1 MRHVR
6 LTFCLPVLI
15 GLTPGLCAQPAGFG
29 VPLVGFVLDPRS
41 HSIRPVQGLPGAAL
55 VGKALDLPLPFAKA
69 RFGLRDDFALA
80 VEASDAG
87 RVFVLHGLRTGT
99 PSATI
104 LDGSVTGVQL
114 IALNDEQSAAA
125 LYSPTSSQ
133 LQFVTGLPG
142 HPAVTPSVSLSGLP
156 GEVLAIVLNTGGTS
170 ALVCM
175 SDGATG
181 QIYAASGETGGVEP
195 VAQAFSPIGALFYN
209 QGRDAVF
216 ADAVSDELVLI
227 RDIHG
232 ARERSTLAAQGS
244 FHGAVAIARGKDQHV
259 LVAGA
264 GSMNV
269 VDFDLQQGIVV
280 STTDLPVTPTRF
292 DALFDPNVFVINPA
306 GSGPLYLWNS
316 VSTPAVSFVP
326 FN

>member
-1 MRHVR
+1 MRHSR
-6 LTFCLPVLI
+6 LIFCLSALI
-15 GLTPGLCAQPAGFG
+15 GLSPALCAQPAGFG
-29 VPLVGFVLDPRS
+29 VPLVGFVLDSRS
-41 HSIRPVQGLPGAAL
+41 QSIRPIQGLPGGAL
-55 VGKALDLPLPFAKA
+55 VGKALDVPFTFAKA
-69 RFGLRDDFALA
+69 QFGLHNDFALA
-80 VEASDAG
+80 IEASDAG
-87 RVFVLHGLRTGT
+87 RVFVLRGLRTGA
-99 PSATI
+99 PSMTV
-104 LDGSVTGVQL
+104 LDGAVTGVQL

-125 LYSPTSSQ
+125 LYSPVNSQ
-133 LQFVTGLPG
+133 LQFVTGLPDQ
-142 HPAVTPSVSLSGLP
+142 PAVSQSVSLSGLP
-156 GEVLAIVLNTGGTS
+156 GEVRAIALNAGGTS
-170 ALVCM
+170 ALVSM
-175 SDGATG
+175 SDGASG
-181 QIYAASGETGGVEP
+181 QIYAASSETGGVEP

-209 QGRDAVF
+209 NERDAVF

-232 ARERSTLAAQGS
+232 ARERSTLAAQSS

-259 LVAGA
+259 LVASA

-280 STTDLPVTPTRF
+280 RATDLPVTPTRF

-316 VSTPAVSFVP
+316 ASTPAVSFVP